1 MLKLER
7 YKVALH
13 SERLFKA
20 PASCCMHHALCV
32 CMRLREW
39 PIIENASEGMGERRC
54 LFCLKMGISQWLDSL
69 LPKGGGFGS
78 RPEAKFSSN
87 FFSFL
92 LRILSTCNFT
102 QKRRNLP
109 YGLPYGT
116 LDCRRF
122 LLPCPLSESPSFPMS
137 VWGARGRESASS
149 SKHFLFIFSSLHSGT
164 LQKYTTGHCFPSEE
178 FLGWKKHAYVGEGL
192 HTHVHH
198 LNASYAFSVLTQHRL
213 VVLWGGDISLSLW
226 QLTPCKEMLPFPFKG
241 RHSPLSVCSRRNR
254 P

>member
-1 MLKLER
+1 MA
-7 YKVALH
+7 ALA
-13 SERLFKA
+13 LLTVGV
-20 PASCCMHHALCV
+20 SCYV
-32 CMRLREW
+32 R
-39 PIIENASEGMGERRC
+39 SV
-54 LFCLKMGISQWLDSL
+54 
-69 LPKGGGFGS
+69 
-78 RPEAKFSSN
+78 
-87 FFSFL
+87 
-92 LRILSTCNFT
+92 
-102 QKRRNLP
+102 
-109 YGLPYGT
+109 
-116 LDCRRF
+116 
-122 LLPCPLSESPSFPMS
+122 SPSFPIS